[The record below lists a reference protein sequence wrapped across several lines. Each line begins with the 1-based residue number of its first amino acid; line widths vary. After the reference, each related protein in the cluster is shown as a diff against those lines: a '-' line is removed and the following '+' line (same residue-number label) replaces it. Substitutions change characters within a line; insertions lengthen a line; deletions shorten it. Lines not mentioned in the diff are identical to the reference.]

1 MNNFLRYALSFIIGI
16 LGGISFIYVGV
27 GASLM
32 IPLVIFA
39 GILNDLKMTIGTILI
54 PVISPVT
61 IFPLY
66 EFYKHKLVDVKVGLF
81 LAIGFFI
88 SSYTTSKYFLNV
100 FHKDTLCLLYG
111 LFSIVVAFIFIKK
124 SKILK
129 NF

>member
-66 EFYKHKLVDVKVGLF
+66 EFYKRNLVDVRVGLF
-81 LAIGFFI
+81 LGMGYFIG
-88 SSYTTSKYFLNV
+88 SYVTSKYFINF
-100 FHKDTLCLLYG
+100 FHKDTLCLIYG
-111 LFSIVVAFIFIKK
+111 IFSIVVGLIFIRK
-124 SKILK
+124 SKIIK
-129 NF
+129 F

>member
-16 LGGISFIYVGV
+16 LGGISFIYIGV

-32 IPLVIFA
+32 IPLIIFA

-66 EFYKHKLVDVKVGLF
+66 EFYKRNLVDVRVGLF
-81 LAIGFFI
+81 LGMGYFIG
-88 SSYTTSKYFLNV
+88 SYVTSKYFINF
-100 FHKDTLCLLYG
+100 FHKDMLCLIYG
-111 LFSIVVAFIFIKK
+111 IFSIVVGLIFIRK
-124 SKILK
+124 SKIIK
-129 NF
+129 F